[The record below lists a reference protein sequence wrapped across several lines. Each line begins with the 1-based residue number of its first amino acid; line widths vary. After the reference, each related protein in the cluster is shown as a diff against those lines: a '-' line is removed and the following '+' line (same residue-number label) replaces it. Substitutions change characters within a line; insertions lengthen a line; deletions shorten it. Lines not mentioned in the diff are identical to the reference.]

1 MIDQTAIGVA
11 IITLIGVVITQYVT
25 YQVQKADR
33 IAGVKDARKAEAE
46 KWARLEDKLDV
57 FDNKLDDHGK
67 KLDKHNGFEGRIIA
81 LEVSAEWMQKEMN
94 DKEK

>member
-46 KWARLEDKLDV
+46 KWARLEDKLDE
-57 FDNKLDDHGK
+57 FDNKLDEHGK
-67 KLDKHNGFEGRIIA
+67 KLDKHNGFERRIIA
-81 LEVSAEWMQKEMN
+81 LEGIAEWMQKEMN

>member
-33 IAGVKDARKAEAE
+33 IAGVKDARKAEE
-46 KWARLEDKLDV
+46 ARCTVDCPQYSIYFLILIC
-57 FDNKLDDHGK
+57 
-67 KLDKHNGFEGRIIA
+67 IIIY
-81 LEVSAEWMQKEMN
+81 EFKN
-94 DKEK
+94 

>member
-57 FDNKLDDHGK
+57 FDNKLDEHGK

-81 LEVSAEWMQKEMN
+81 LEVIAEWMQKEMN